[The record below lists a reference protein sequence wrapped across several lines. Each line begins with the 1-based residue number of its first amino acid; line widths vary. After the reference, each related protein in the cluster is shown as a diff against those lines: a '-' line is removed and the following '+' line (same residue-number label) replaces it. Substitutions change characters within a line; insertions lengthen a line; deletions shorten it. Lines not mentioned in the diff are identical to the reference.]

1 MVVSAA
7 INTCSI
13 KILIKEGLF
22 KENPRNI
29 ILERLS
35 FGMSPPQFYFFTC
48 RHKYHQSFASQ
59 HEAEAGELGLRKW
72 KHIYYCILFFQMIL
86 FVAEESSQDM
96 L

>member
-29 ILERLS
+29 ILEHLHLS
-35 FGMSPPQFYFFTC
+35 FTFSLVAINIIGVLQANMRQRLGSLALENGSTFTIAFC
-48 RHKYHQSFASQ
+48 FSR
-59 HEAEAGELGLRKW
+59 
-72 KHIYYCILFFQMIL
+72 
-86 FVAEESSQDM
+86 
-96 L
+96 